1 MKNNK
6 LKALLMSTAIFTG
19 AMLDS
24 STLALAEDM
33 TTNAEFLKNT
43 GEVTQQVNEK
53 STPVINGIK
62 VNKQLIDI
70 NYSKGVTISPK
81 YIVIHDTDNRAAT
94 ADAMANRNYFAN
106 HPNAKSSAHYII
118 DDSNI
123 VQALEDTWKGWH
135 VGDGGNSA
143 AVQNGNSIGIELAV
157 NSGNNF
163 DKTYQ
168 TGIEL
173 TRHLMR
179 KYNIPAQNVVMHNHA
194 SGKICSRMMIQDRPN
209 LWEEFKSKAA
219 VGMPGESLVND
230 GIAPIAKGKLINVSS
245 YLNIRT
251 EANAYAPVLGN
262 VYPNKRMNIYGEENG
277 YYKVDFMGTRKTYGY
292 VKKEYIEILSGNIDE
307 DTDGSTQDKVE
318 INKDGLVSNIALG
331 SALNVR
337 SGPSTANSVQ
347 DRLPKDTKVKVNYE
361 TNNWYNI
368 TYGSGKIGYV
378 SKNYITLSESGN
390 EGSGGGTTTPETDKK
405 TGIVY
410 NVSNTLNVRSGAGTN
425 HAKVG
430 ILKANASVTINYAKD
445 GWYNIDFNG
454 STAFV
459 SDDYIKIVEDTDTD
473 GSGQVDVTPINKD
486 GLVSNLGSVS
496 ALNVRTGPGTT
507 NSIQDKLPLNTKV
520 RVNHKTKNGWYN
532 ISYSGKTGFV
542 SGDYIK
548 IIEDSSTGGGGQTD
562 TTPVNK
568 DGLVANLGSV
578 SALNV
583 RTGPGT
589 TNSIQDKLSLNTKV
603 RVNYKTKNGW
613 YNISYSGK
621 TGFVSDDYIKLIED
635 GNSGS
640 TDGGNI
646 NQNGTVINVS
656 TSLNVRTGPSTS
668 YSIKDKIS
676 KGKVVKV
683 NSEKDGWYNISYDG
697 KIGYVSKDYIK
708 LSGSSSG
715 GGSTGGDTITPE
727 TEKKTGSVINV
738 SNTLNVRS
746 GAGTNHSKVGT
757 LNKDAK
763 VTINYEK
770 NGWYNIN
777 FNGSTAFVSKD
788 YIKVDDTTVESTS
801 QKGKIIN
808 VSTNLNVRAGR
819 GTSYSIV
826 GYVLGNEI
834 ITVLDHKEGW
844 HKIEYTTS
852 SGKKTGYVKDDFV
865 KIL

>member
-6 LKALLMSTAIFTG
+6 LKALLMSSAILAG

-24 STLALAEDM
+24 STIALADD
-33 TTNAEFLKNT
+33 TTINPELSNSN
-43 GEVTQQVNEK
+43 GELVQQVNEK

-81 YIVIHDTDNRAAT
+81 YIVIHDTDNRSAG

-106 HPNAKSSAHYII
+106 HPNANASAHYII

-123 VQALEDTWKGWH
+123 VQALEDNWKGWH
-135 VGDGGNSA
+135 VGDGGTGA
-143 AVQNGNSIGIELAV
+143 PVQNGNSIGIELAV
-157 NSGNNF
+157 NRGNNF
-163 DKTYQ
+163 DKTFQ
-168 TGIEL
+168 TGVEL
-173 TRHLMR
+173 TRYLMR
-179 KYNIPAQNVVMHNHA
+179 KHNIPAQNVVMHNHA

-209 LWEEFKSKAA
+209 MWEEFKSKAA

-230 GIAPIAKGKLINVSS
+230 GVAPTGKGKLVNVSS

-251 EANAYAPVLGN
+251 KPDAYSSVLGN
-262 VYPNKRMNIYGEENG
+262 VYPNKIMNLYGEENG

-292 VKKEYIEILSGNIDE
+292 VKKEYIQVINGDVGGGS
-307 DTDGSTQDKVE
+307 TDGNGGTEDKVE
-318 INKDGLVSNIALG
+318 VNKEGVVINVATG

-337 SGPSTANSVQ
+337 MGPSTTTSVA
-347 DRLPKDTKVKVNYE
+347 DRINKDTKVRVNYE
-361 TNNWYNI
+361 TIGWYNI
-368 TYGSGKIGYV
+368 TYGAGKTGFV
-378 SKNYITLSESGN
+378 SKDYIKLVEGGN
-390 EGSGGGTTTPETDKK
+390 TGGGTTTPETEKK

-425 HAKVG
+425 YSKVG
-430 ILKANASVTINYAKD
+430 TLKADAQVKINFEKD

-454 STAFV
+454 GTAYA
-459 SDDYIKIVEDTDTD
+459 SSNYIKIKTDSNNGGGTD
-473 GSGQVDVTPINKD
+473 Q
-486 GLVSNLGSVS
+486 
-496 ALNVRTGPGTT
+496 
-507 NSIQDKLPLNTKV
+507 
-520 RVNHKTKNGWYN
+520 
-532 ISYSGKTGFV
+532 
-542 SGDYIK
+542 
-548 IIEDSSTGGGGQTD
+548 GGQTN

-589 TNSIQDKLSLNTKV
+589 TNSVQDKLPLNTKV
-603 RVNYKTKNGW
+603 RVNYKTQNGW

-621 TGFVSDDYIKLIED
+621 TGFVSEDYIKLVED
-635 GNSGS
+635 TNTGEVE
-640 TDGGNI
+640 TGNI
-646 NQNGTVINVS
+646 NKNGTVINVS

-668 YSIKDKIS
+668 YSIKDKIPA
-676 KGKVVKV
+676 GKVVKV
-683 NSEKDGWYNISYDG
+683 NSEKSGWYNITYDG

-715 GGSTGGDTITPE
+715 GSTGGNTGGGTTTPE
-727 TEKKTGSVINV
+727 TNKKTGTVYNV

-746 GAGTNHSKVGT
+746 GAGTNNSKIGT
-757 LNKDAK
+757 LKANDK

-770 NGWYNIN
+770 NGWYNID
-777 FNGSTAFVSKD
+777 FNGRTGFVSKD
-788 YIKVDDTTVESTS
+788 YIRVNNTSTPEDNA
-801 QKGKIIN
+801 QKGKVIN
-808 VSTNLNVRAGR
+808 VDSNLNVRAGR
-819 GTSYSIV
+819 GTNYSIV

-834 ITVLDHKEGW
+834 VTVLDHKEGW
-844 HKIEYTTS
+844 HKIEYSTS
-852 SGKKTGYVKDDFV
+852 NGKKTGYVREDFI